1 MPRARSRRKRTPQAS
16 KRENIALTAPPSR
29 LGQAGV
35 VVNDPQFGETKR
47 TPDPVQF
54 LHAVTDAQ
62 YHKEVDKESAN
73 QLIQRIPP
81 PRDPNNLL
89 LALSEGYGSQG
100 NAKVNAITDS
110 KQIVF
115 HAVGDTGPT
124 RGPRT
129 VEEVADKM
137 AGA

>member
-16 KRENIALTAPPSR
+16 NRKHIALTAPPSR
-29 LGQAGV
+29 LGQPGV

-47 TPDPVQF
+47 TPDPLQF
-54 LHAVTDAQ
+54 LHAVADAQ
-62 YHKEVDKESAN
+62 YYEEVDKESAN
-73 QLIQRIPP
+73 QLIQSIPP

-100 NAKVNAITDS
+100 NAKVNVITDS

-129 VEEVADKM
+129 VEEVAEPE
-137 AGA
+137 